1 MRILKTACGNTH
13 EAFIESR
20 LTDGVNI
27 IFSNDNS
34 KGKTIIFQG
43 LMYALGNEP
52 IFPAGFDYRSYYFYT
67 CFEHEGIVY
76 EFLRKSDTISVKIG
90 TEVRYFEDMSE
101 IKRFIDQRIFPL
113 PRILKDKLPRLVDL
127 PLFYQLFFIG
137 QDKRDPANVF
147 NAGYYNKND
156 FMNMLYALTN
166 CLELEDTTTRLS
178 DLRKEL
184 ASCKAQIETLD
195 KRITFY
201 KTHPEIATKVSRSA
215 DRKRYEQ
222 TRQELISINES
233 ISALE
238 RKRSRLTNRII
249 KLRTLLTELN
259 SLNQQLKCSEIRCLD
274 CGGSNISF
282 VSGDFTFE
290 LTNDIVRRNII
301 QSIKENIQGYADSLD
316 EIQCELGKLQAELHQ
331 KVISSPVPVSD
342 ILLYS
347 DELRSCAE
355 EESKLHGLY
364 THKESLEEQ
373 ILQTEQQQSANVEN
387 QAKIKE
393 LLLCSINQFYK
404 AVDPSGQQSFKDV
417 FAKKNVTFSGCDEQE
432 YYFSRTLAIF
442 WLLRHSFPIIMDC
455 FRKGELSTRKENAM
469 ISEYIK
475 TKTQVILS
483 ATLKDEEYTS
493 GRKYYDIPGVNA
505 LDYECHQDSHIL
517 QPHYIPE
524 FSAIINSFGLSF
536 A

>member
-1 MRILKTACGNTH
+1 MRILKTACGNAH

-20 LTDGVNI
+20 LKDGVNI

-43 LMYALGNEP
+43 MMYALGNDP

-67 CFEHEGIVY
+67 SFEHEGLVY
-76 EFLRKSDTISVKIG
+76 EFLRKSDTVSVKIR
-90 TEVRYFEDMSE
+90 TEVRYFEDISE
-101 IKRFIDQRIFPL
+101 LKRFVDQRVFHL
-113 PRILKDKLPRLVDL
+113 PRIIKDKLPKLVDL

-147 NAGYYNKND
+147 NSGYYNKND
-156 FMNMLYALTN
+156 FMSMLFALTN
-166 CLELEDTTTRLS
+166 CLALEDTTAKLS
-178 DLRKEL
+178 ELRREL

-195 KRITFY
+195 KRIAFY
-201 KTHPEIATKVSRSA
+201 KSHPEIATKVSRSA
-215 DRKRYEQ
+215 DRKKYEQ
-222 TRQELISINES
+222 ARQELISINES

-290 LTNDIVRRNII
+290 LTNDIVRKNII
-301 QSIKENIQGYADSLD
+301 QSIKENIQGYSDSLD
-316 EIQCELGKLQAELHQ
+316 EIQRELSILQAELHQ
-331 KVISSPVPVSD
+331 KVVSSPVPVTD

-355 EESKLHGLY
+355 EESKLYGLY
-364 THKESLEEQ
+364 VRKESLEEQ
-373 ILQTEQQQSANVEN
+373 ILQIEQQQSADAKK
-387 QAKIKE
+387 QAEVKE
-393 LLLCSINQFYK
+393 SLLSSMNHFYK
-404 AVDPSGQQSFKDV
+404 AVDPSGQQCFRDV

-455 FRKGELSTRKENAM
+455 FRKGELSTKKENAM
-469 ISEYIK
+469 IGEYQK

-505 LDYECHQDSHIL
+505 IDYECHQDSHIL
-517 QPHYIPE
+517 QPQYIAE
-524 FSAIINSFGLSF
+524 FSSIINSFGLSF